1 MIIVVYSRKGGAS
14 DRMSDVCLGAYC
26 MIMTLLL
33 FTDKPLTFESFV
45 GLLALSAAGSRFLF
59 FRKKV
64 A

>member
-1 MIIVVYSRKGGAS
+1 
-14 DRMSDVCLGAYC
+14 MSDVCLGAYC

-45 GLLALSAAGSRFLF
+45 GVLALSAAGSRFLF